1 MKKTYEAPEANVVRF
16 DENDAV
22 MTIYASDS
30 EPCPDNTTSPI
41 IIG

>member
-22 MTIYASDS
+22 MTIYASES
-30 EPCPDNTTSPI
+30 CPQDVETPI
-41 IIG
+41 Y

>member
-22 MTIYASDS
+22 MTIYAS
-30 EPCPDNTTSPI
+30 CASPMP
-41 IIG
+41 GNNEMEMM

>member
-22 MTIYASDS
+22 MTIYASCS
-30 EPCPDNTTSPI
+30 VLSPDPNETEVV
-41 IIG
+41 

>member
-22 MTIYASDS
+22 MTIYASES
-30 EPCPDNTTSPI
+30 CPNNTTSPI
-41 IIG
+41 IVG